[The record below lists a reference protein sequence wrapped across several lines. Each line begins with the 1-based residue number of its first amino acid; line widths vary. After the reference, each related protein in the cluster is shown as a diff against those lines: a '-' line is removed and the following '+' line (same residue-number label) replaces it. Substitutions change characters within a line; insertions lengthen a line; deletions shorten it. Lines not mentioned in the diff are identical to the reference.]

1 MAALGAPAAAGSAVP
16 GLRALRIAQCR
27 TLLLLFLGYASCY
40 FCRSNLSVAT
50 PLLIDE
56 LGRRGVSRADAIVSI
71 GSMASWGVLAYALGK
86 WFLTGLGDY
95 WGGKRNLL
103 IATGGATAFTLLFA
117 SGSALPLFT
126 FAWIGNRLTQSIG
139 WSALVKVSSKWFSYS
154 RYGTIAAL
162 LTCSYLLGDAA
173 ARQSMGLLLEHGVG
187 WRGLFLFGA
196 GVAGLMFLAN
206 VLFLRESRTDEG
218 HPETVANPRNVF
230 SGAQSPPR
238 NLVTLVRPLLRSR
251 AFLMVCLLSFAA
263 TMVRETFNTW
273 TPEYLRDFLGYS
285 VSRAASL
292 SAIFPAV
299 GTVSVLLAGWG
310 SDRLGPNA
318 RSLLLFLGLAATAAA
333 LLLLTSLKP
342 AAAGAVLPVAVIG
355 LVAFCLLGPYSFL
368 PGAFALDFGGKQA
381 GAVASGLVDGT
392 GYLGG
397 VLAGT
402 VMARVAVAFGWE
414 GVFVTLAAESGLAA
428 LGAGYLY
435 RLSARAAAL
444 PPRSDSGEPSGTRR

>member
-1 MAALGAPAAAGSAVP
+1 MAVVAPSVAAAAVP
-16 GLRALRIAQCR
+16 TTRALRIAQCR

-50 PLLIDE
+50 PLIVDE
-56 LGRRGVSRADAIVSI
+56 LERRGMSHATALISI

-126 FAWIGNRLTQSIG
+126 LAWVGNRLTQSIG
-139 WSALVKVSSKWFSYS
+139 WSALIKVSSKWFHYS
-154 RYGTIAAL
+154 RYGTVAAI

-173 ARQSMGLLLEHGVG
+173 ARQIMGLLLEHGVG
-187 WRGLFLFGA
+187 WRTLFVFGA
-196 GVAGLMFLAN
+196 SVAGLMFLAN
-206 VLFLRESRTDEG
+206 LLFLRESRTDEG
-218 HPETVANPRNVF
+218 HAEAVANPRNLF
-230 SGAQSPPR
+230 SEAQARPR
-238 NLVTLVRPLLRSR
+238 NFAALVLPLLRSR
-251 AFLMVCLLSFAA
+251 AFVMVCLLSFAA

-273 TPEYLRDFLGYS
+273 TPVYLRDFLGYS
-285 VSRAASL
+285 VSHAAGL
-292 SAIFPAV
+292 SAIFPGV
-299 GTVSVLLAGWG
+299 GAISVLLGGWA

-318 RSLLLFLGLAATAAA
+318 RSLLLFLGLTATAAA
-333 LLLLTSLKP
+333 LVFLTSLRP
-342 AAAGAVLPVAVIG
+342 GTDGVILPVAVIG
-355 LVAFCLLGPYSFL
+355 VVAFCLLGPYSFL
-368 PGAFALDFGGKQA
+368 PGAFALDFGGKEA
-381 GAVASGLVDGT
+381 GAAASGLVDGT

-402 VMARVAVAFGWE
+402 VMARLAVAFGWG
-414 GVFVTLAAESGLAA
+414 GVFITLALVSALAA

-435 RLSARAAAL
+435 MLNARAAAA
-444 PPRSDSGEPSGTRR
+444 S